1 MRERLQK
8 FLARHG
14 VASRRKCEVLIS
26 SGRVT
31 VNGAVV
37 TQLGTKVDS
46 RSDRVAVD
54 GKIIKRVEDKV
65 YLLLNKPSG
74 YVTTARDELGRP
86 TVFDLVPKGVRIFPV
101 GRLDMDTTGLLILTN
116 DGALA
121 HGLTHPRFEVSKTY
135 LATVEGVPSEQ
146 ALRAFT
152 SGLFLDDGP
161 TAPCKAGVVK
171 VKQGNAIL
179 RIMLS
184 EGRKRQVKRMCEAI
198 GHPVVGLMRIGIG
211 PLFDS
216 TLGVGEYRYLTVD
229 EVHELRATCKVQ
241 RKDRSE

>member
-8 FLARHG
+8 YLARNG
-14 VASRRKCEVLIS
+14 VASRRKSEVMIS

-31 VNGAVV
+31 VNGVVV

-46 RSDRVAVD
+46 INDRIAVD
-54 GKIIKRVEDKV
+54 GKIIARIEDKV

-74 YVTTARDELGRP
+74 YVTTAQDELGRP
-86 TVFDLVPKGVRIFPV
+86 TVLELVPREVRIFPV

-116 DGALA
+116 DGAFA
-121 HGLTHPRFEVSKTY
+121 QGLTHPRFEVSKTY

-146 ALRAFT
+146 VLRVFA
-152 SGLFLDDGP
+152 SGLLLDDGP

-179 RIMLS
+179 RITLF

-198 GHPVVGLMRIGIG
+198 GHPVVGLTRIGIG

-216 TLGVGEYRYLTVD
+216 TLGIGEYRYLTVN
-229 EVHELRATCKVQ
+229 EVRKLEAACKVQ